1 MKLTQNQLRGLIIYP
16 LGDAIAQLILGE
28 LNLIRL
34 LVLSIA
40 GCFLYSYEI
49 NKWFGF
55 IEKKFENPLIKT
67 FSAIGYFN
75 PLWIARHLL
84 FIELAINP
92 ALLLDGYELWYEIQS
107 LIVTGSKSFIGAIL
121 ISIIANF
128 IIQNKIPLK
137 QRFLASATFS
147 ALMAVY
153 YALSK
158 VWF

>member
-1 MKLTQNQLRGLIIYP
+1 MRLTTNQLRGLIIYP
-16 LGDAIAQLILGE
+16 LGDAIAQLIIGE
-28 LNLIRL
+28 FNAVRL
-34 LVLSIA
+34 LFLGIV
-40 GCFLYSYEI
+40 GGFLYSYEI

-75 PLWIARHLL
+75 PLWIGRHLF

-92 ALLLDGYELWYEIQS
+92 ALLLDGSELWCKIQS
-107 LIVTGSKSFIGAIL
+107 LIVMGSKSFIGAIL
-121 ISIIANF
+121 ISVIANF
-128 IIQNKIPLK
+128 IIQNKIQFK
-137 QRFLASATFS
+137 HRFMASATFS

-153 YALSK
+153 YALSR